1 MKFEVVHQQSV
12 ALGVDW
18 YGLPEVESEKKKYL
32 TTLRKSSRATHTLV
46 LNLEDRLHY
55 GVTSVKG
62 HRKTPKKFA
71 SALAWFA
78 MTRPLGQG
86 LEAIVW
92 VQGDIARASDISSM
106 RAWVGGVIDGSP
118 MDRCDRMVRLTD
130 VSTTLME
137 MFGDRHAEVKVY
149 VCGFPEHSFGIFG
162 EYHQNFASLS
172 EQHIDDLFPPEC
184 PPDALMKPTGLSP
197 TAVKAVVATFSLL
210 MVGGAGAGYMHYL
223 EVQEQ
228 ERLAEEARLRALAA
242 AQPKPEDVYAQGFA
256 NYFTNGF
263 KRIAAADAAR
273 TAFTGFRHV
282 RMAERG
288 WEFSEF
294 ICATR
299 TLPGSTAA
307 PNTIADPLCQI
318 EYRRKP
324 ESAPLPITAEDYL
337 AIDKQV
343 EMVRARKT
351 FAATLVTIDSK
362 AKPAELLAR
371 FAPAVAIDGLLKPLR
386 QAKDHGVKVY
396 FQAPNKLPPE
406 SNKLPPAPNNG
417 TNFEVKTGA
426 WSMTGP
432 MELYEMLY
440 ALPATAFIHSIRVYE
455 DKRTLQF
462 KAEGYYYVADLIP
475 KKPATGPSS
484 LPIAQQAIIP
494 ASTPAPP
501 VSGGPAAGTA
511 TLPNSS
517 GTPAA
522 EKAVISASST
532 AVKSD
537 AAVTQA
543 KASSGT
549 TTPGTPSSD
558 VAHAPRL
565 TTPFTTPQ

>member
-1 MKFEVVHQQSV
+1 MKFEVIHRHPV

-32 TTLRKSSRATHTLV
+32 TTLKKSSRATHTLI

-55 GVTSVKG
+55 GLTSVRG
-62 HRKTPKKFA
+62 QRKTPKKFA

-92 VQGDIARASDISSM
+92 VQGDVARASDISSM
-106 RAWVGGVIDGSP
+106 RAWVAGVIDGSP

-149 VCGFPEHSFGIFG
+149 VCGFPEHNFAIFG
-162 EYHQNFASLS
+162 EYHENFASLS
-172 EQHIDDLFPPEC
+172 EQHIDYLFPPDC

-210 MVGGAGAGYMHYL
+210 LAGGAGAGYLHYL

-242 AQPKPEDVYAQGFA
+242 AQPKPEEVYAQGFA
-256 NYFTNGF
+256 TYFTNGF

-273 TAFTGFRHV
+273 TAFTSFRNV

-324 ESAPLPITAEDYL
+324 ESAPLPVSADDYL

-343 EMVRARKT
+343 EMVRARKV
-351 FAATLVTIDSK
+351 FNGTLVTIDSK
-362 AKPAELLAR
+362 VTPAELLTR
-371 FAPAVAIDGLLKPLR
+371 FAPAVAIDELLKPLR

-406 SNKLPPAPNNG
+406 SNKLPPAANNG

-440 ALPATAFIHSIRVYE
+440 TLPPTAFVHSIRVYE

-475 KKPATGPSS
+475 KKPSSPSGPAPMLQPVVTPAAPTASPVVDSS
-484 LPIAQQAIIP
+484 LA
-494 ASTPAPP
+494 TPARPNNN
-501 VSGGPAAGTA
+501 GT
-511 TLPNSS
+511 PGS
-517 GTPAA
+517 GTPVHLAPTTESKADVTVVQTNGSPGSTTSAA
-522 EKAVISASST
+522 LP
-532 AVKSD
+532 SD
-537 AAVTQA
+537 GAR
-543 KASSGT
+543 
-549 TTPGTPSSD
+549 
-558 VAHAPRL
+558 APTL
-565 TTPFTTPQ
+565 ATPFSTPQ

>member
-1 MKFEVVHQQSV
+1 MRFEVIHRHSV

-32 TTLRKSSRATHTLV
+32 TTLRKSSRATHTLI
-46 LNLEDRLHY
+46 LDLEDRLHY
-55 GVTSVKG
+55 GLTSVKG
-62 HRKTPKKFA
+62 QRKTPKKFA

-92 VQGDIARASDISSM
+92 VQGDIARAADMSSM

-137 MFGDRHAEVKVY
+137 MFGDRHSEVKVY

-162 EYHQNFASLS
+162 EYHQHFASLS
-172 EQHIDDLFPPEC
+172 EQHIEDLFPPDC

-197 TAVKAVVATFSLL
+197 TVVKAVVATFSLL
-210 MVGGAGAGYMHYL
+210 VAGGTGAGYMYYL

-256 NYFTNGF
+256 SYFTNGF

-273 TAFTGFRHV
+273 TAYTAFRNV
-282 RMAERG
+282 RMAEKG

-324 ESAPLPITAEDYL
+324 ESAPLPISADDYI

-343 EMVRARKT
+343 ETVRARKV
-351 FAATLVTIDSK
+351 FDATLITIDPK
-362 AKPAELLAR
+362 TKPAELLVR
-371 FAPAVAIDGLLKPLR
+371 FAPMAAIDGLLKPLR

-440 ALPATAFIHSIRVYE
+440 TLPSTAFIHSIRVYE

-475 KKPATGPSS
+475 KKPTSAPGQLVQQIPASVPPTASPASGAAGTSTASPTSDGTLSPAKTTDSVPALPVKSEAAGASTSTGPS
-484 LPIAQQAIIP
+484 
-494 ASTPAPP
+494 
-501 VSGGPAAGTA
+501 
-511 TLPNSS
+511 
-517 GTPAA
+517 
-522 EKAVISASST
+522 KAVPVTST
-532 AVKSD
+532 QDMAQ
-537 AAVTQA
+537 T
-543 KASSGT
+543 
-549 TTPGTPSSD
+549 
-558 VAHAPRL
+558 PRL
-565 TTPFTTPQ
+565 ATPFNTH

>member
-1 MKFEVVHQQSV
+1 MRFEVVHQHAV

-18 YGLPEVESEKKKYL
+18 YGLPEAESEKKKYL
-32 TTLRKSSRATHTLV
+32 TTLKKSSRATHTLI
-46 LNLEDRLHY
+46 LNLEDRLYY

-62 HRKTPKKFA
+62 QRKVPKKFA

-92 VQGDIARASDISSM
+92 VQGDIARASDISAM
-106 RAWVGGVIDGSP
+106 RAWVGGVVDGAP

-130 VSTTLME
+130 VSATLME
-137 MFGDRHAEVKVY
+137 MYGDRHSEVKVY

-172 EQHIDDLFPPEC
+172 ETHIEDLFPPEC

-197 TAVKAVVATFSLL
+197 TAVKAVVASFTVL
-210 MVGGAGAGYMHYL
+210 VAGTAGAGYMHYL

-242 AQPKPEDVYAQGFA
+242 AQPKPEDVYAQAFA
-256 NYFTNGF
+256 TYFTTGF

-273 TAFTGFRHV
+273 TAFTAFRKV
-282 RMAERG
+282 RMADKG

-299 TLPGSTAA
+299 TLPGSTGA

-324 ESAPLPITAEDYL
+324 ESAPLPISADDYL

-343 EMVRARKT
+343 EMVRARKV
-351 FAATLVTIDSK
+351 FDATLITLDPK
-362 AKPAELLAR
+362 TKPADLLAR
-371 FAPAVAIDGLLKPLR
+371 LAPVIAIDGLLKPLR

-417 TNFEVKTGA
+417 TNFEVRTGA

-440 ALPATAFIHSIRVYE
+440 TLPPTAFIHSIRVYE

-475 KKPATGPSS
+475 KKSTPLPAPAPMVQQAATPVAPPATP
-484 LPIAQQAIIP
+484 AQG
-494 ASTPAPP
+494 TP
-501 VSGGPAAGTA
+501 AGTA
-511 TLPNSS
+511 MPANNDGIAIAAKPVRSESAPELKGNAQVVPTTAGPGSTPPGLPASE
-517 GTPAA
+517 AA
-522 EKAVISASST
+522 
-532 AVKSD
+532 
-537 AAVTQA
+537 Q
-543 KASSGT
+543 
-549 TTPGTPSSD
+549 
-558 VAHAPRL
+558 APRL
-565 TTPFTTPQ
+565 TTPFNTAK